1 MATQNSNSPKEEKGI
16 TRRNFLGRAIWT
28 VLAVLSVETVGATL
42 ASLWPKAQSSAA
54 GNKIQ
59 VGKAS
64 DFPTG
69 SVTFF
74 PEGRFFLSH
83 VDSGFLAMSHVCTH
97 LGCIVPWV
105 SDEKSEDKLAEKGRF
120 NCPCHGG
127 IYDRYG
133 VVKAGPPP
141 RPFDLYP
148 VTLNGDKLVVD
159 TGILI
164 RRQTYEE
171 SQALKV

>member
-1 MATQNSNSPKEEKGI
+1 MATQNSNSSKEEKGI
-16 TRRNFLGRAIWT
+16 TRRNFLRAGIWT
-28 VLAVLSVETVGATL
+28 TLAVLAVETVGATI
-42 ASLWPKAQSSAA
+42 ASMWPKAQSSAA
-54 GNKIQ
+54 GAKVR
-59 VGKAS
+59 VGKATG
-64 DFPTG
+64 FPIG

-74 PEGRFFLSH
+74 PEGKFFLAH

-105 SDEKSEDKLAEKGRF
+105 ADEKSEDKLAEKGRF

-133 VVKAGPPP
+133 LVKAGPPL
-141 RPFDLYP
+141 RPLDLYP
-148 VTLNGDKLVVD
+148 ITLNGDQLVVD

-164 RRQTYEE
+164 RRQVYEE
-171 SQALKV
+171 SQAVKV